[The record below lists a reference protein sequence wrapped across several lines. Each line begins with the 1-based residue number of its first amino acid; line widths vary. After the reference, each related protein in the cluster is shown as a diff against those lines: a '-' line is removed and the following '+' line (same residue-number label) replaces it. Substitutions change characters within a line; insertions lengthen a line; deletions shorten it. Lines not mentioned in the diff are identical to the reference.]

1 MNSNVLFYGD
11 SLTFIKP
18 KVLIIDDETSNL
30 KILKEILQDHVDVLV
45 AKSGQQALKIVK
57 KQQPT
62 LILLDVVMSEMDGF
76 EVIRHLKSN
85 EHTHAIPVIFITG
98 LSDVENEVKGFKLG
112 ACDYISKPFHPVIVN
127 YRVKLHL
134 DLVRQRTMLEN
145 LAHIDPL
152 TSLGN
157 RRMFDHALEKEWA
170 AAKRNKD
177 PIAILMIDIDFF
189 KSYNDNYGH
198 PVGDEVIQKVARAI
212 KDNFIRPRDV
222 TARYGGEEFIVI
234 LPNVSEKLF
243 RGKVQKFCEAIYAL
257 NIKHE
262 YSTVADVVTASVGG
276 IYCSKVDSLSCTQAV
291 EYADA
296 QLYQAKT
303 KGRNQVQWKSI

>member
-1 MNSNVLFYGD
+1 M
-11 SLTFIKP
+11 
-18 KVLIIDDETSNL
+18 IIDDETSNL
-30 KILKEILQDHVDVLV
+30 KILKEILQDHVEILV
-45 AKSGQQALKIVK
+45 AKSGRLALKIAK
-57 KQQPT
+57 DQQPT
-62 LILLDVVMSEMDGF
+62 LILLDVLMPEMDGF
-76 EVIRHLKSN
+76 EVIMHLKSN
-85 EHTHAIPVIFITG
+85 EKTHAIPVIFITG
-98 LSDVENEVKGFKLG
+98 LSDVESEVKGFKLG

-134 DLVRQRTMLEN
+134 DLVHQRTMLEN

-170 AAKRNKD
+170 AAKRSKD
-177 PIAILMIDIDFF
+177 SIAILMIDIDFF

-198 PVGDEVIQKVARAI
+198 PVGDEVIQQVARAI
-212 KDNFIRPRDV
+212 KANFIRPRDV

-234 LPNVSEKLF
+234 LPNVSEELF

-262 YSTVADVVTASVGG
+262 YSAVADVVTASIGG
-276 IYCSKVDSLSCTQAV
+276 IYCNKIDSLSCTQAV